1 MRPGRLMLPCFIA
14 LFCIAALTPWV
25 PLAAYVACGGMA
37 ALLLA
42 CVIER
47 VVLGRTTFRAERS
60 AITALSLNEEQPIT
74 LVLSS
79 DSPRALDVS
88 VRQLWPRLIDA
99 RSSTLGGALVP
110 GEALKLDFKIRSIER
125 GKETLP
131 APYVAA
137 TIFGFAER
145 IVPVGQAGEID
156 VLPNLRAVK
165 RLHAQLNQFV
175 LRGMG
180 TRAAPKLGKGR
191 EFDRLREYHSDDDF
205 RDINWKAS
213 ARHNKLIVREFR
225 TDRSQDILVCV
236 DRGHR
241 MAARAGHITKVDHA
255 VNGSVLLAYICNRM
269 EDRMGMLSFGADVDR
284 GIGQGRGV
292 AHMRQLTS
300 FATGVQAEYIHTDY
314 LALAAHV
321 RRRLRHRSLILIMTD
336 LPETGGRQS
345 LVKAVRL
352 LTPQHLPLVVILSDP
367 ALEASAHFKPAD
379 KKELCRTLVAR
390 DVWMERR
397 QTILELQRHGTL
409 VVDTTPEDAGM
420 DAINAYIDVKR
431 RQLL

>member
-1 MRPGRLMLPCFIA
+1 MRPGRLIFPCFLA
-14 LFCIAALTPWV
+14 LFCIAALAPWV
-25 PLAAYVACGGMA
+25 PYAAAIAFGGMGLLIVACIVERI
-37 ALLLA
+37 LLGTA
-42 CVIER
+42 MFHVER
-47 VVLGRTTFRAERS
+47 P
-60 AITALSLNEEQPIT
+60 AITALSLNEEQTIPL
-74 LVLSS
+74 LVSS
-79 DSPRALDVS
+79 TAKRPMKLI
-88 VRQLWPRLIDA
+88 VRQLWPQLIEA
-99 RSSTLGGALVP
+99 RSSTLTGTVLP
-110 GEALKLDFKIRSIER
+110 GEALKLDYKIRSIER
-125 GKETLP
+125 GKETLEVP
-131 APYVAA
+131 SVSA
-137 TIFGFAER
+137 TYWGLAER
-145 IVPVGQAGEID
+145 IVPIGKPAEID
-156 VLPNLRAVK
+156 VLPNLRAVR

-175 LRGMG
+175 LRGLG
-180 TRAAPKLGKGR
+180 TRAAAKLGKGR

-255 VNGSVLLAYICNRM
+255 VNGAVLISYICNRM
-269 EDRMGMLSFGADVDR
+269 EDRMGMLSFGAEVDR
-284 GIGQGRGV
+284 GIAQGRGMS
-292 AHMRQLTS
+292 HMRQLTA
-300 FATGVQAEYIHTDY
+300 FATGVKAEYIHTDY
-314 LALAAHV
+314 LALSAHV

-336 LPETGGRQS
+336 LPETGGRAS

-367 ALEASAHFKPAD
+367 ALEASAHFKPAN

-397 QTILELQRHGTL
+397 QTILELQRHGAL
-409 VVDTTPEDAGM
+409 VVDTTPEDAGI

>member
-1 MRPGRLMLPCFIA
+1 MLPCFVA
-14 LFCIAALTPWV
+14 LFCVAALAPWV
-25 PLAAYVACGGMA
+25 PYAAVAAFSGMA
-37 ALLLA
+37 LLLLA
-42 CVIER
+42 CVCER
-47 VVLGRTTFRAERS
+47 IVLGGAIVRAERPP
-60 AITALSLNEEQPIT
+60 ITALSLNEEQPMPLT
-74 LVLSS
+74 LSS
-79 DSPRALDVS
+79 DSPRALKLI
-88 VRQLWPRLIDA
+88 VRQLWPRLIEA
-99 RSSTLGGALVP
+99 RSSTLTGVCRP
-110 GEALKLDFKIRSIER
+110 GEALRVDFKIRSVER
-125 GKETLP
+125 GKETLDT
-131 APYVAA
+131 PYVSA
-137 TIFGFAER
+137 TIWGLAER
-145 IVPVGQAGEID
+145 IMPVGQPGEIN
-156 VLPNLRAVK
+156 VLPNLLAVR
-165 RLHAQLNQFV
+165 RLHAKLNQFV
-175 LRGMG
+175 LRGLG

-191 EFDRLREYHSDDDF
+191 EFDRLRDYHTDDDF

-225 TDRSQDILVCV
+225 TDRSQDILVCI

-255 VNGSVLLAYICNRM
+255 VNGAVLLSYICNRM
-269 EDRMGMLSFGADVDR
+269 EDRMGMLSFAADVDR

-292 AHMRQLTS
+292 THTRQLTAFS
-300 FATGVQAEYIHTDY
+300 TGIKAEYIHTDY
-314 LALAAHV
+314 LAFSAHV

-367 ALEASAHFKPAD
+367 ALEASAHFKPSN

-397 QTILELQRHGTL
+397 QTILELQRFGAL
-409 VVDTTPEDAGM
+409 VVDTTPEDAGI